1 MPTAVTAGEASSAPV
16 ACNRRVESVMASTS
30 VRPESADTAALV
42 AIATNASRSSPMS
55 RIVAFDCYSG
65 GGQPLSIGS
74 RMPGRDKS
82 EIAAALL
89 AVDRRAGSALDQ
101 AFAAYY
107 PELKKIAHARL
118 RGSGLNGSMQTT
130 ALVHDSYL
138 RLASGPGITVGDRLQ
153 FFAYSSRV
161 LRSIVV
167 DLVREERALR
177 HGGGRDLVTLDTAA
191 GEGVPASVDI
201 ETVNDALESL
211 AKLDPSLARLVEM
224 RFFGGMTEDEI
235 AEALGVSARTV
246 SREWKKARALL
257 LTLVGD

>member
-1 MPTAVTAGEASSAPV
+1 MPPSPDDHAVADALCAIDARAT
-16 ACNRRVESVMASTS
+16 
-30 VRPESADTAALV
+30 PE
-42 AIATNASRSSPMS
+42 
-55 RIVAFDCYSG
+55 
-65 GGQPLSIGS
+65 
-74 RMPGRDKS
+74 
-82 EIAAALL
+82 
-89 AVDRRAGSALDQ
+89 LDQ

-118 RGSGLNGSMQTT
+118 RGSGLDGEMQTT
-130 ALVHDSYL
+130 ALVHDGYL
-138 RLASGPGITVGDRLQ
+138 RLKAGAGIRVADRLQ

-167 DLVREERALR
+167 DLVREQRALR
-177 HGGGRDLVTLDTAA
+177 RGGDADIVTLDTAA
-191 GEGVPASVDI
+191 DMGLAPSVDV
-201 ETVNDALESL
+201 ESVHEALESL
-211 AKLDPSLARLVEM
+211 AKLDAPLARLVEM

>member
-1 MPTAVTAGEASSAPV
+1 
-16 ACNRRVESVMASTS
+16 MATP
-30 VRPESADTAALV
+30 REP
-42 AIATNASRSSPMS
+42 R
-55 RIVAFDCYSG
+55 
-65 GGQPLSIGS
+65 
-74 RMPGRDKS
+74 
-82 EIAAALL
+82 EIAEALL
-89 AVDRRAGSALDQ
+89 TVEARGSSELDR

-118 RGSGLNGSMQTT
+118 RGSGLDGSMQTT

-138 RLASGPGITVGDRLQ
+138 KLATGPGIAIGDRLQ

-167 DLVREERALR
+167 DLVREQRALR
-177 HGGGRDLVTLDTAA
+177 RGGEAEIVTLDTAA
-191 GEGVPASVDI
+191 DEVVPASVDI
-201 ETVNDALESL
+201 EIVNEALESL
-211 AKLDPSLARLVEM
+211 AKLDPALARLVEM

-235 AEALGVSARTV
+235 AAALGVSARTV

>member
-1 MPTAVTAGEASSAPV
+1 MPPPRA
-16 ACNRRVESVMASTS
+16 R
-30 VRPESADTAALV
+30 
-42 AIATNASRSSPMS
+42 
-55 RIVAFDCYSG
+55 
-65 GGQPLSIGS
+65 
-74 RMPGRDKS
+74 S
-82 EIAAALL
+82 EIADALL
-89 AVDRRAGSALDQ
+89 AVDGRDASELDK

-118 RGSGLNGSMQTT
+118 RGSGLNGAMQTT

-138 RLASGPGITVGDRLQ
+138 KLASGPGISFGDRLQ

-167 DLVREERALR
+167 DLVREQRALR
-177 HGGGRDLVTLDTAA
+177 RGGDADIVTLDTAA

-201 ETVNDALESL
+201 ETVNDALEDL

-235 AEALGVSARTV
+235 AGALGISVRTV
-246 SREWKKARALL
+246 SREWQKARALL
-257 LTLVGD
+257 LTLVAE